1 MHPWHEENGEAG
13 MTFLPQAD
21 TAASIILSAGK
32 VATET

>member
-1 MHPWHEENGEAG
+1 MHPWRGENGEVG
-13 MTFLPQAD
+13 MTFLPAAA